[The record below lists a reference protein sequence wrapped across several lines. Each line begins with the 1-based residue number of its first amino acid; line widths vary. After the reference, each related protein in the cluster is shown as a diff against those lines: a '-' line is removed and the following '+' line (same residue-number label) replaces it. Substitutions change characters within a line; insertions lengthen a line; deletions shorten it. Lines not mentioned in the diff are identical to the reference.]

1 MHRLDLNNRISRFVS
16 EIILDEMDAGSLAV
30 SADAVG
36 DDIYRITVCFDFERQ
51 ISIDDWKISITPASD
66 PFFHWQPHLT
76 PTDHHIIAQHCFR
89 SPALIVSDRSLSI
102 AVIPDLDLLKE
113 SKVKWYMD
121 MDAQKNK
128 LVLGISEYMTDDHV
142 LFLKRPGA
150 VIPEGSHKLGL
161 YLLLSDDEEDI
172 FDPWRMVLSF
182 LWEGWGSRLYE
193 KGMPVSG
200 PLDSYVKHTYD
211 WAFDKWSKNV
221 WQDFTIDG
229 KRVGAPCFIVNVTQS
244 PNYKGEINLRE
255 NLSIWNQAWFSS
267 LRSAQGLFRYARR
280 FGRDDL
286 MEKAMMTKELALSAP
301 RKEGF
306 FSTVISTEM
315 EQITVNGKALSRS
328 KGWET
333 YYWGNSNR
341 NPFSG
346 GDIRTAPYHVL
357 DMSWTAYLMLQWYDE
372 LEPDRRL
379 RDFALE
385 YGENLIKLQDDNGF
399 FPAWLHPETLKPMGV
414 LDDSPETSMSV
425 TFLLKLFHLTCDRK
439 YLNSALK
446 AMDAVINHII
456 FQGRWE
462 DFETYWSCCRYGSND
477 LVGQKIERNNMYKQ
491 CNFSMYW
498 TAEALLNCYK
508 TTSDAKYLRL
518 GQRCLDELLMTQA
531 SWQPHF
537 IYVNALGGFGVMN
550 CDAEWID
557 ARQSLFAELII
568 KYGLEL
574 DIKEYVQRGLAALRA
589 SFVMMYCPENEKTK
603 EQWEKRWPFFNEL
616 DYGFMMENYGHDG
629 LTDENGLGIGEFT
642 IYDWGNGAA
651 SEAYMRILDH
661 FGRFFIYNN

>member
-1 MHRLDLNNRISRFVS
+1 
-16 EIILDEMDAGSLAV
+16 
-30 SADAVG
+30 
-36 DDIYRITVCFDFERQ
+36 
-51 ISIDDWKISITPASD
+51 
-66 PFFHWQPHLT
+66 
-76 PTDHHIIAQHCFR
+76 
-89 SPALIVSDRSLSI
+89 
-102 AVIPDLDLLKE
+102 
-113 SKVKWYMD
+113 
-121 MDAQKNK
+121 
-128 LVLGISEYMTDDHV
+128 
-142 LFLKRPGA
+142 
-150 VIPEGSHKLGL
+150 
-161 YLLLSDDEEDI
+161 
-172 FDPWRMVLSF
+172 
-182 LWEGWGSRLYE
+182 
-193 KGMPVSG
+193 
-200 PLDSYVKHTYD
+200 
-211 WAFDKWSKNV
+211 
-221 WQDFTIDG
+221 
-229 KRVGAPCFIVNVTQS
+229 
-244 PNYKGEINLRE
+244 
-255 NLSIWNQAWFSS
+255 
-267 LRSAQGLFRYARR
+267 
-280 FGRDDL
+280 
-286 MEKAMMTKELALSAP
+286 
-301 RKEGF
+301 
-306 FSTVISTEM
+306 
-315 EQITVNGKALSRS
+315 
-328 KGWET
+328 
-333 YYWGNSNR
+333 
-341 NPFSG
+341 
-346 GDIRTAPYHVL
+346 
-357 DMSWTAYLMLQWYDE
+357 
-372 LEPDRRL
+372 
-379 RDFALE
+379 
-385 YGENLIKLQDDNGF
+385 
-399 FPAWLHPETLKPMGV
+399 MGV